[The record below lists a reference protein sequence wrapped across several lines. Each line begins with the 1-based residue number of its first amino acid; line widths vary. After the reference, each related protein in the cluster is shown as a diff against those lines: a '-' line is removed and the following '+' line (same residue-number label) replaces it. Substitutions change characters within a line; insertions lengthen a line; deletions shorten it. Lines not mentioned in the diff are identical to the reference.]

1 MLRRTVRRAFSG
13 CNQSGSLP
21 LGSRESHRDLA
32 LDHLFRQLRARLE
45 FVLQTAP
52 VGGSSGGDPVADDSG
67 SGGDSVPGGAEAERA
82 SLRGAGTSLALSQPR
97 ALSHG
102 IEFVLSSP
110 TTALHF
116 VQTLEGW
123 LRVDRSA
130 VTPDGGTGERR
141 PQELLGLHRQ
151 DGALRAVR
159 KSLRSASATP
169 FRYVSVQELA
179 RSYLEQLR
187 RGET

>member
-13 CNQSGSLP
+13 QSQSGSLP

-45 FVLQTAP
+45 FVLETTPDEA
-52 VGGSSGGDPVADDSG
+52 
-67 SGGDSVPGGAEAERA
+67 PGGEDPAAGE
-82 SLRGAGTSLALSQPR
+82 SLSLSQPR

-130 VTPDGGTGERR
+130 VAPGGGAGERR

-151 DGALRAVR
+151 HGALRAVR
-159 KSLRSASATP
+159 KPLRSASATP
-169 FRYVSVQELA
+169 FRYVSVQELV
-179 RSYLEQLR
+179 RSYLGQLR
-187 RGET
+187 HGETGCR